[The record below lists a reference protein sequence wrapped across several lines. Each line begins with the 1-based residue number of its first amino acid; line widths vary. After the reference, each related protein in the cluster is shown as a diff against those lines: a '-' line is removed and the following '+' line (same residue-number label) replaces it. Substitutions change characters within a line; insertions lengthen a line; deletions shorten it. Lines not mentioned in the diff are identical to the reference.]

1 MVKTGTRVAAIVGFG
16 LLGAC
21 TRWVDD
27 PLAVRGI
34 YSGLA
39 PMPTYTGELPA
50 VLFAAEDTP
59 ANQGLLYTAMYEAEV
74 AAQYAGRAAA
84 AGDPVLAR
92 SALGE
97 VLYAIDPEV
106 APPWEAKAVGI
117 VPGWAGG
124 GYGVRRA
131 ATNLAAAIESEA
143 AAGEPSPALAEHA
156 PLVLTCAEN
165 TLDRAERVV
174 ALSREALDGAITE
187 PLLEAIRDVATELN
201 QGASAALEADDP
213 ACGLE
218 EAELYL
224 DVVDAEGAGG

>member
-1 MVKTGTRVAAIVGFG
+1 MGKAGTRFAAIVALG

-27 PLAVRGI
+27 PLAVHGI
-34 YSGLA
+34 YPGLA
-39 PMPTYTGELPA
+39 PMPAYEGELPT

-74 AAQYAGRAAA
+74 ASQYAGRAAA
-84 AGDPVLAR
+84 AGDPALAR

-97 VLYAIDPEV
+97 VLYALDPEL
-106 APPWEAKAVGI
+106 APPWEAKAAGI

-124 GYGVRRA
+124 GYGVWRA
-131 ATNLAAAIESEA
+131 ATNLAAEVEREA
-143 AAGEPSPALAEHA
+143 AAGEPSPALVEAA

-201 QGASAALEADDP
+201 QGASAALEPDDP

-224 DVVDAEGAGG
+224 DAVAPEGEGG

>member
-1 MVKTGTRVAAIVGFG
+1 MVEAGTRIAAILAFG

-27 PLAVRGI
+27 PLAVHGI
-34 YSGLA
+34 YPGLA
-39 PMPTYTGELPA
+39 PMPDYAGELPA

-97 VLYAIDPEV
+97 ALYAIDPDM
-106 APPWEAKAVGI
+106 APPWEAKAAGI
-117 VPGWAGG
+117 VPGWAGA

-131 ATNLAAAIESEA
+131 ATNLAAVVRSA
-143 AAGEPSPALAEHA
+143 AAGEPSPALAEYA

-165 TLDRAERVV
+165 TLERAERV
-174 ALSREALDGAITE
+174 AGLSREVLDGAMSE
-187 PLLEAIRDVATELN
+187 PQLAEIRDVATELN

-218 EAELYL
+218 EAERYL
-224 DVVDAEGAGG
+224 DFVAPEGEGG

>member
-1 MVKTGTRVAAIVGFG
+1 MLKQGTRIAALVSFG
-16 LLGAC
+16 LLSAC

-27 PLAVRGI
+27 PLAVHGI
-34 YSGLA
+34 YPGLA
-39 PMPTYTGELPA
+39 PMPAYEGELPA

-74 AAQYAGRAAA
+74 ASQYAGRAAA

-97 VLYAIDPEV
+97 VLYAIDPAL
-106 APPWEAKAVGI
+106 APPWEAKAAGI

-131 ATNLAAAIESEA
+131 ATNLAAAIEGEVG
-143 AAGEPSPALAEHA
+143 AGAPSPALAESA
-156 PLVLTCAEN
+156 PSVLRCAEN
-165 TLDRAERVV
+165 TLGRAERVA
-174 ALSREALDGAITE
+174 ALSREALDGTIAE
-187 PLLEAIRDVATELN
+187 PLLDEIRDVATELN
-201 QGASAALEADDP
+201 QGASAAVEAADP

-224 DVVDAEGAGG
+224 DAVDPEGEGG